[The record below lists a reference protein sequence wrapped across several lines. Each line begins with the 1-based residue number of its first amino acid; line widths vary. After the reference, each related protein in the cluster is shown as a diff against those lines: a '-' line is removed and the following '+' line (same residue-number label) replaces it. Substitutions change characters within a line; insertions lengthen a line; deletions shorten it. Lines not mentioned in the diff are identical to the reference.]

1 MSKDTEFIKILYY
14 FYGIMN
20 DSLKYCIGVMSGTSL
35 DGVDLCYVQ
44 FDSSNH
50 YRFDILK
57 ASTIAY
63 SETWINKLKKA
74 FTSDNEAI
82 QLLDNEFGDYLGEL
96 INIFIVNNAID
107 QIDFVASHGH
117 TIFHKPEKGITLQ
130 IGNGQIISNRTGL
143 NVVCDFRTQDV
154 QNGGQGAP
162 LVPIGDHLLFSKY
175 DYCINLGGFANI
187 SFEEDQQ
194 RVAFD
199 VCPVNIVMNHFMNQ
213 LGLSYD
219 DRGQLASK
227 GELHDELLSHLNNLE
242 FYNLPYPKSL
252 GWEWVLEN
260 VFPLIDNYNLAT
272 EDILRTYVEHIA
284 FQLAKIITPDGNQK
298 EAKILVTGGGTFNT
312 FLIRRIEFFIH
323 QKIVLPNN
331 ELIDYK
337 EALIFAFLGLLKL
350 QGENNVL
357 SSVTGANKD
366 HSSGLIFK
374 PLVY

>member
-1 MSKDTEFIKILYY
+1 
-14 FYGIMN
+14 MN
-20 DSLKYCIGVMSGTSL
+20 GSLKYCIGVMSGTSL

-44 FDSSNH
+44 FDSFNH

-57 ASTIAY
+57 ASTFAY
-63 SETWINKLKKA
+63 SETWINKLKNG
-74 FTSDNEAI
+74 FTSDKEDL
-82 QLLDNEFGDYLGEL
+82 QLLDDEYGDYLGDL
-96 INIFIVNNAID
+96 INNFIIEKDID
-107 QIDFVASHGH
+107 QVDFIASHGH
-117 TIFHKPEKGITLQ
+117 TIFHKPEEGITLQ
-130 IGNGQIISNRTGL
+130 IGSGQIIANKTGI

-154 QNGGQGAP
+154 QIGGQGAP
-162 LVPIGDHLLFSKY
+162 LVPIGDHLLFNNY

-199 VCPVNIVMNHFMNQ
+199 VCPVNIVMNHYMNQ

-227 GELHDELLSHLNNLE
+227 GEVHDELLSNLNNLE

-252 GWEWVLEN
+252 GWEWVIEN
-260 VFPLIDNYNLAT
+260 VFPLINDYKLAT
-272 EDILRTYVEHIA
+272 EDILRTYIEHIA
-284 FQLAKIITPDGNQK
+284 FQLAKIITLDSNQN
-298 EAKILVTGGGTFNT
+298 EAKILVTGGGAFNT
-312 FLIRRIEFFIH
+312 FLMQRIEFFIH
-323 QKIVLPNN
+323 QKIVLPKN

-350 QGENNVL
+350 QGANNVL

-374 PLVY
+374 PLVC